1 MMCTARFRS
10 VLAAGVLAV
19 SLAGSAGA
27 ASDALQHLDNFVH
40 YTQIA
45 RPDLAAAAA
54 RKLLDSG
61 ITDAELVTLLDE
73 GRVTPERFDSAI
85 SRAQFMPQLESIAGE
100 LTTRM
105 EKGRTDLA
113 RDQNRIDE
121 AVRMLIGTQRE
132 RLLAHRRLQ
141 SAGEYAVPA
150 LLRQITEGRDQSLR
164 MAAQDMLR
172 KLGPQAVMPLCVALP
187 HVGDATAQRIVCD
200 ILGDLGYP
208 HAAPFLLEA
217 SMDAKTS
224 QPVREA
230 ALRAFNRLPV
240 PPREG
245 GASGLYAHLA
255 RQYFER
261 TGSLIAFPNEPTNNI
276 WSYDS
281 FIGLTPTAV
290 ETDIFPQVMS
300 MMLSRRALQ
309 LDAGNQQALSLFVAA
324 NLRRENDM
332 PPGGVDPIFGESAYT
347 PAFYATVFGTAT
359 CMDVLAMALDA
370 QDTPLIRDAIE
381 ALAKTTGGS
390 NLLSHGM
397 GRQPLVEAVY
407 YPDRRV
413 QYEAALTLGRALP
426 KQGFSGDYSIVPLLA
441 SAVRAGGQLFAVIVA
456 DDEEDRT
463 ILGSRLND
471 LGFDVI
477 GSESSIAGVRDAI
490 DHAVGID
497 LVLVQMRTADRAR
510 QAVSDLRSV
519 PATSVVP
526 VLVLAEPVDLPSLRL
541 EYRDVTTV
549 EPTRRGLSPQVLSSA
564 IDGLMIRATGG
575 RMTEAE
581 AEGYAIEAIDTL
593 RDIAV
598 AGSNVYEIAD
608 AETALIEA
616 LSTRTGGVLML
627 VADVVAMIDSDRAQR
642 RLFDAAL
649 AATDY
654 DQVDLLTRVAAS
666 VKRFGNRAEERHVNA
681 LLDLVAK
688 SEGRT
693 AEAAAEVHG
702 AMNLPATAAV
712 RLITN

>member
-187 HVGDATAQRIVCD
+187 HVGDATSQRIVCD
-200 ILGDLGYP
+200 MLGDLGYP

-224 QPVREA
+224 PPVRDA

-240 PPREG
+240 PPSEG

-255 RQYFER
+255 GQYFER

-276 WSYDS
+276 WSYDP

-309 LDAGNQQALSLFVAA
+309 LDAGNQRALSLFVAA

-370 QDTPLIRDAIE
+370 QDTPLIRDAIA

-390 NLLSHGM
+390 NLLSYGM

-426 KQGFSGDYSIVPLLA
+426 KQGFSGDYSVVPLLA
-441 SAVRAGGQLFAVIVA
+441 SAVRAGGQLFAVVVA

-541 EYRDVTTV
+541 EYRDVMTV

-598 AGSNVYEIAD
+598 AGSAVYEIAD

-616 LSTRTGGVLML
+616 LGTRTGGVLML

-649 AATDY
+649 SATEY

-681 LLDLVAK
+681 LLDLVAN

-702 AMNLPATAAV
+702 ALNLPAAAAV

>member
-10 VLAAGVLAV
+10 VLAAGVLAI

-27 ASDALQHLDNFVH
+27 ASDAMQHLDNFVH

-73 GRVTPERFDSAI
+73 GRVTPERFDAAI
-85 SRAQFMPQLESIAGE
+85 SRAQFMPQLESVAGE

-105 EKGRTDLA
+105 EKGRMDLA

-132 RLLAHRRLQ
+132 RLLAQRRLQ

-164 MAAQDMLR
+164 MAAQDMVR
-172 KLGPQAVMPLCVALP
+172 RLGPQAVMPLCVALP

-276 WSYDS
+276 WSYDP

-441 SAVRAGGQLFAVIVA
+441 SAVRAGGQLFALIVA

-654 DQVDLLTRVAAS
+654 DQVDLLIRVAAS

-681 LLDLVAK
+681 LLDLVAN

-702 AMNLPATAAV
+702 ALNLPATAAV